1 MILFVV
7 TNFFRRHHWKRAN
20 DEMPAAPLLQ
30 MLLFWVSF
38 GVAVLLGSLATTAAM
53 SESYVAAAACGCV
66 AAACLA
72 VSVVL
77 WRRLNR

>member
-7 TNFFRRHHWKRAN
+7 ANFFRRRKWKRAD
-20 DEMPAAPLLQ
+20 DEMPSTPLVQ

-38 GVAVLLGSLATTAAM
+38 GTAVLLGSLATTTAM
-53 SESYVAAAACGCV
+53 NDSYVAATFAGCG

-72 VSVVL
+72 ASVVL
-77 WRRLNR
+77 WRDLNR

>member
-7 TNFFRRHHWKRAN
+7 AQFFRKRHWKRAN

-38 GVAVLLGSLATTAAM
+38 GVAVLLGSWATTAAM

-72 VSVVL
+72 ASVVL

>member
-1 MILFVV
+1 MILFV
-7 TNFFRRHHWKRAN
+7 TAHFFRRRHWKRAN
-20 DEMPAAPLLQ
+20 DEMPATPLLQ

-53 SESYVAAAACGCV
+53 SESYVAAAACGCL

-72 VSVVL
+72 ASVVL
-77 WRRLNR
+77 WRKLNR